1 MQEKLEILIAIRETL
16 NRIRVSGRDDCYAVV
31 AINNELDKLINWA
44 KEATNG

>member
-31 AINNELDKLINWA
+31 AINNELDKLIKWA